1 MKVNNLAGQSTLP
14 DHALTKRIS
23 GFLDSDFVQKEG
35 VITSRK
41 RPLFNISIQP
51 NREPNG
57 GGMLLVEKH
66 VSRVRNNVS

>member
-1 MKVNNLAGQSTLP
+1 ML
-14 DHALTKRIS
+14 S